1 MVDALVEGIL
11 WAAEGHRRGV
21 SGPAL
26 HQGGVRHAHLAHPAL
41 HQGQPQAQVLRP
53 TGTRGVR
60 GIPGKKRR
68 GADQQ
73 RCRHE
78 NLSAYSAIGKCVD

>member
-11 WAAEGHRRGV
+11 WDAEGHRRGV

-26 HQGGVRHAHLAHPAL
+26 HHGGVRHAHLPHQAL
-41 HQGQPQAQVLRP
+41 HQGQPQAQVFRP
-53 TGTRGVR
+53 TGTRGVS
-60 GIPGKKRR
+60 GVAGKKRR
-68 GADQQ
+68 RGDQQ

-78 NLSAYSAIGKCVD
+78 NLSVPRL